1 MNFCKQC
8 DNMYYIKINP
18 DKEDQLIYYCRN
30 CGSEESN
37 IDQNTY
43 VVKNK
48 LKRQDNKYFNIINEY
63 TKFDPTLPR
72 INNIPCPN
80 AECISNK
87 EKTKKNEIIL
97 IRYDDKN
104 LNFVYLCS
112 HCDTLWKSVDN

>member
-1 MNFCKQC
+1 
-8 DNMYYIKINP
+8 MYYIKINP